1 MPSKLS
7 NGSKCNL
14 PRVAPSPIHAL
25 VCSSFKS
32 FIFYFLCSLSLPSPL
47 CAIYVCTQNTY
58 KPFFQGFFI
67 SNKYFHLLQ
76 TQALR
81 SIRSFFFLPQKHPN
95 KICFKLKKK
104 KKKFGERKNKK
115 IKTKTI
121 SGKTLAI
128 VVYSK

>member
-32 FIFYFLCSLSLPSPL
+32 FIFYFLCACVCVVFKFVFFPILKKKFKRTGSLSPSPL

-81 SIRSFFFLPQKHPN
+81 SIRSFFFYHKNTQT
-95 KICFKLKKK
+95 
-104 KKKFGERKNKK
+104 KFVLN
-115 IKTKTI
+115 
-121 SGKTLAI
+121 
-128 VVYSK
+128 